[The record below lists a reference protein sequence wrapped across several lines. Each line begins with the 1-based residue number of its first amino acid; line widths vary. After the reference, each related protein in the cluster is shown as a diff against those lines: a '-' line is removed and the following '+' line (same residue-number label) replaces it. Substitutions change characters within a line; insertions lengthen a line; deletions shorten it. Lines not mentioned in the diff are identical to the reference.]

1 MNMIISFFRS
11 AVLFLLIFFCLD
23 AKGQDFTPIH
33 EPEIDLNW
41 NLGNRWSMNA
51 GFGTRHLIDEE
62 YDARQVE
69 ISQNTSYEVGF
80 YSKVSFGITYRW
92 RNTFNANRQDETL
105 LIGQYAYSKK
115 FNRLK
120 IAHRFQSQV
129 RLRENLTINRNRYRF
144 SVELPLSG
152 RKVDLKE
159 FFLVGSTEALW
170 SIAEKIKP
178 EVGQRFSAELGYKLA
193 DNLQA
198 MMGTQVRFDN
208 YNQGVSR
215 SIFFNTGLVISL

>member
-1 MNMIISFFRS
+1 MNMTTSSFRS
-11 AVLFLLIFFCLD
+11 PFFFLLIFLCFD
-23 AKGQDFTPIH
+23 AKGQSFTSVH

-41 NLGNRWSMNA
+41 NLGSRWSINA
-51 GFGTRHLIDEE
+51 GFGTRHLIEE
-62 YDARQVE
+62 EHDARQVE

-120 IAHRFQSQV
+120 IAHRFQGQV
-129 RLRENLTINRNRYRF
+129 RLRENLSITRSRYRF
-144 SVELPLSG
+144 SLELPLSG
-152 RKVDLKE
+152 RKVDLNE

-178 EVGQRFSAELGYKLA
+178 EIGQRFSAELGYKLA

-208 YNQGVSR
+208 YNLGVSR
-215 SIFFNTGLVISL
+215 SVFFNTGLVISL